1 MNAIPVNPKVLRW
14 ARETAGLSVEDVAH
28 KLHRKSITAE
38 TVAAWERGEG
48 SPTYPQLETLA
59 YELYKRPLALFF
71 FPEPPLEKTPKQAFR
86 TLPEPEI
93 QRLSPRMRYL
103 LRQAQS
109 MQLNLAELYNGV
121 NPAEHQ
127 LVRDLSLTPDA
138 SPAEM
143 ATTVRQYLNRA
154 ASDLAR
160 RHGDSTVLRQPHRV
174 GSVSEGRPPVELSDQ
189 LQWKSAEDAFKTW
202 RNALED
208 CGVFVFKEAFRDD
221 IVSGFCLYDAR
232 FPVIY
237 VNNSKPAT
245 RQIFTLFHELAHLLS
260 GTGGID
266 TPREDY
272 INLLQGEDKRIEVL
286 CNHFA
291 GAFLVPDT
299 DFDHQI
305 TAGPI
310 DDETIGNLANR
321 YCVSREVILRKLY
334 DRKLV
339 SQPFY
344 DQQVEQWRKEAK
356 DENGEGGD
364 YYRTKGVYLGER
376 YLELVFSRLYQN
388 RISIEQLADY
398 LGVKVKNVPGLEAL
412 LLPKGGAA

>member
-1 MNAIPVNPKVLRW
+1 MSDAIPVNPKVLRW
-14 ARETAGLSVEDVAH
+14 ARETAGLSIEEVAH

-59 YELYKRPLALFF
+59 YEIYKRPLALFF
-71 FPEPPLEKTPKQAFR
+71 FPEPPVEKTPKQDFR

-93 QRLSPRMRYL
+93 QRLSPRLRYL

-109 MQLNLAELYNGV
+109 MQLNLAELYDGV

-127 LVRDLSLTPDA
+127 MVRDLKLAPDA
-138 SPAEM
+138 SISEM
-143 ATTVRQYLNRA
+143 TTNVRQYLN
-154 ASDLAR
+154 
-160 RHGDSTVLRQPHRV
+160 
-174 GSVSEGRPPVELSDQ
+174 VELSDQ

-221 IVSGFCLYDAR
+221 MVSGFCLYDTQ

-237 VNNSKPAT
+237 VNNSKSAT

-266 TPREDY
+266 TPLEDY
-272 INLLQGEDKRIEVL
+272 IDLLQGEDKRIEVL
-286 CNHFA
+286 CNRFA
-291 GAFLVPDT
+291 GAFLVPDA
-299 DFDHQI
+299 DFDQQI
-305 TAGPI
+305 TTVSI
-310 DDETIGNLANR
+310 NDKTIGDLANR

-334 DRKLV
+334 DRRLV
-339 SQPFY
+339 SHQSY
-344 DQQVEQWRKEAK
+344 EQKVEQWKKEAN
-356 DENGEGGD
+356 DETGKGGD

-376 YLELVFSRLYQN
+376 YLELVFSRSYQN

-398 LGVKVKNVPGLEAL
+398 LGVKVKSVPGMEAL
-412 LLPKGGAA
+412 LFPKGGTA